1 MVNTN
6 KLKAKMVENG
16 LLMCDVAK
24 QLRMSRQAFS
34 QKLNN
39 KNDFALSEVKEL
51 TLILNLDTKDITD
64 IFLIGLYPYCIQ
76 KGGKN

>member
-1 MVNTN
+1 MINTN

-16 LLMCDVAK
+16 LLICDVSK

-39 KNDFALSEVKEL
+39 RNDFALSEVKEL

-64 IFLIGLYPYCIQ
+64 IFLI
-76 KGGKN
+76 